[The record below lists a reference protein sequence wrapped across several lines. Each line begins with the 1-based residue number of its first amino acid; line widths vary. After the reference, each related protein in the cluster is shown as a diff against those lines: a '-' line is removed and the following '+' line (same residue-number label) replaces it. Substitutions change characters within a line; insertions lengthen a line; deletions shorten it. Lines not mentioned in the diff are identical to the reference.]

1 MRPMSAGHAQRHM
14 HAHPSM
20 QAMQGHV
27 HAQPSMHA
35 MHAGHAQRHMQEKAC
50 CQVQHACSSHE
61 TPNPCLP
68 ACMLPLPTQRA
79 QTLPSFCNHTR
90 ETCAHAVQ
98 PQQLQLNQPQL
109 IIPAPAHQPT
119 QRKAL
124 DSSCRHHHR
133 QCRRQWYTSLLYR
146 TAKASG
152 TPRTVQN
159 SQGMVG
165 PSTHCQDSCR
175 TQHIMR
181 APAAAAL
188 SATHNTEA
196 LLRCTPC
203 RCISD

>member
-1 MRPMSAGHAQRHM
+1 MHTHPCRPWGARPCTTIHARH
-14 HAHPSM
+14 ARRL
-20 QAMQGHV
+20 
-27 HAQPSMHA
+27 

-50 CQVQHACSSHE
+50 CQLQHACSSHE

-68 ACMLPLPTQRA
+68 ACMLPLPKHRA
-79 QTLPSFCNHTR
+79 QTLPSFCKPHTR
-90 ETCAHAVQ
+90 DMCPCSSTPTTSTEPTSTQHTS
-98 PQQLQLNQPQL
+98 PSS
-109 IIPAPAHQPT
+109 PAT

-165 PSTHCQDSCR
+165 PSTHCQDSCT
-175 TQHIMR
+175 TQHTMR